1 VKILDRYLGRTVA
14 GAAALVML
22 FLLTA
27 FSFFG
32 FLDELNDV
40 GRGSYSV
47 LAAAEFTLLR
57 VPVIAYQLFP
67 VAALIGTLLGLGT
80 LVGNSEM
87 VVIRSAG
94 VSLGRTILAVMK
106 AGLVLTVIAI
116 LIGEFLAPRAEQEAS
131 NLRSLALSN
140 QIALKT
146 RNGFWARDGNSF
158 INIRSILPGDK
169 VRDIYIYEF
178 DSKDRLRVSTHAKSA
193 EYADKRWLLNN
204 IEQTIFTSDT
214 VKVRRINHAVWESL
228 LRPELIG
235 LVIIN
240 PNSLSSWELVNYIH
254 YLRQNSQNTQ
264 RYEQALWS
272 KIVYPLATA
281 AMVFLAIP
289 MVFAS
294 ARATSI
300 GARIMI
306 GSLIGIVFH
315 IFNQAAGHLGVVLN
329 LSPAVSVVTPTL
341 LVIAAGF
348 ILLRR
353 VS

>member
-1 VKILDRYLGRTVA
+1 MRILDRYLGRTVA
-14 GAAALVML
+14 GAAAIVML

-57 VPVIAYQLFP
+57 LPVIAYQLFP

-80 LVGNSEM
+80 LVSNSEM
-87 VVIRSAG
+87 VVIRGAG
-94 VSLGRTILAVMK
+94 VSLARTIVAVMK

-116 LIGEFLAPRAEQEAS
+116 LVGEFLAPTAEQDAT

-146 RNGFWARDGNSF
+146 RNGFWAKDGNSF
-158 INIRSILPGDK
+158 INIRSILPGDR
-169 VRDIYIYEF
+169 VANIYIYEF

-193 EYADKRWLLNN
+193 HYADKQWLLNN
-204 IEQTIFTSDT
+204 IEQTIFTGDSVT
-214 VKVRRINHAVWESL
+214 VRRISHAVWESL

-240 PNSLSSWELVNYIH
+240 PDSLSTWELVNYIH

-272 KIVYPLATA
+272 KLIYPLATA

-294 ARATSI
+294 ARVASV
-300 GARIMI
+300 GGRIMI
-306 GSLIGIVFH
+306 GSLVGIVFH
-315 IFNQAAGHLGVVLN
+315 IVNQAAGHLGVVLN
-329 LSPAVSVVTPTL
+329 LNPLISVVTPTL
-341 LVIAAGF
+341 LVVVAG
-348 ILLRR
+348 IVLLRR
-353 VS
+353 VT